1 MAKLTNLT
9 FLFFA
14 LRRGATPA
22 RRVPGTPARAPSQ
35 ESLNGD
41 SEKVAVFCRIR
52 PIASDEEEES
62 CARLD
67 GDNVVVLTPPESS
80 RAAKTGKES
89 HYTFTRAFGE
99 EARQRDIFES
109 VGFPLVK
116 DLVTA
121 RNSLL
126 FMYGVTG
133 SGKTHT
139 MQGNHHDGVIGRTFD
154 VLFNSLGAYKNII
167 FLHCNGAQL
176 YLILM
181 SILGD
186 RLVPMK
192 RLIIPDGFNGYTAQ
206 SSAQALEKEQIEMI
220 KNRSRRN
227 QRRGGNDD
235 FSDRIPD
242 ESFVSDL
249 DSKAVYAV
257 FISYVQVYNERI
269 YDLLENDPDENERPK

>member
-1 MAKLTNLT
+1 MFNYFKTCILYSRFN
-9 FLFFA
+9 F
-14 LRRGATPA
+14 RRGATPA

-35 ESLNGD
+35 ESLNDD
-41 SEKVAVFCRIR
+41 SEKVAVYCRIR
-52 PIASDEEEES
+52 PIADEEEES
-62 CARLD
+62 CARVLE

-99 EARQRDIFES
+99 DAGQRDIFES

-139 MQGNHHDGVIGRTFD
+139 MQGNNHDGVIGRTFD
-154 VLFNSLGAYKNII
+154 VLFNSLGN
-167 FLHCNGAQL
+167 
-176 YLILM
+176 
-181 SILGD
+181 
-186 RLVPMK
+186 RLVSMK
-192 RLIIPDGFNGYTAQ
+192 RLIIPDGFNGYTVQ
-206 SSAQALEKEQIEMI
+206 DSAQAALDRQDDMI
-220 KNRSRRN
+220 KNIS
-227 QRRGGNDD
+227 RRGGRGRGNDL
-235 FSDRIPD
+235 SNLSERVPD
-242 ESFVSDL
+242 ESFVSDV

-269 YDLLENDPDENERPK
+269 YDLLENDPREIERSK

>member
-1 MAKLTNLT
+1 M
-9 FLFFA
+9 
-14 LRRGATPA
+14 
-22 RRVPGTPARAPSQ
+22 
-35 ESLNGD
+35 
-41 SEKVAVFCRIR
+41 FCRIR

-186 RLVPMK
+186 RLVPKK

-206 SSAQALEKEQIEMI
+206 DSVQATKEEQDEMI
-220 KNRSRRN
+220 KNRLEENRSRRN
-227 QRRGGNDD
+227 HRRGGNDD

-269 YDLLENDPDENERPK
+269 YDLLENDPREIERPK

>member
-1 MAKLTNLT
+1 M
-9 FLFFA
+9 

-154 VLFNSLGAYKNII
+154 VLFNSLGAYKNIFFCI
-167 FLHCNGAQL
+167 VMERN
-176 YLILM
+176 
-181 SILGD
+181 SI
-186 RLVPMK
+186 
-192 RLIIPDGFNGYTAQ
+192 
-206 SSAQALEKEQIEMI
+206 
-220 KNRSRRN
+220 
-227 QRRGGNDD
+227 
-235 FSDRIPD
+235 
-242 ESFVSDL
+242 
-249 DSKAVYAV
+249 
-257 FISYVQVYNERI
+257 
-269 YDLLENDPDENERPK
+269 

>member
-1 MAKLTNLT
+1 
-9 FLFFA
+9 
-14 LRRGATPA
+14 
-22 RRVPGTPARAPSQ
+22 
-35 ESLNGD
+35 
-41 SEKVAVFCRIR
+41 
-52 PIASDEEEES
+52 
-62 CARLD
+62 
-67 GDNVVVLTPPESS
+67 
-80 RAAKTGKES
+80 
-89 HYTFTRAFGE
+89 
-99 EARQRDIFES
+99 
-109 VGFPLVK
+109 
-116 DLVTA
+116 
-121 RNSLL
+121 
-126 FMYGVTG
+126 
-133 SGKTHT
+133 
-139 MQGNHHDGVIGRTFD
+139 
-154 VLFNSLGAYKNII
+154 
-167 FLHCNGAQL
+167 
-176 YLILM
+176 M

-269 YDLLENDPDENERPK
+269 YDLLENDPRKIERPK